1 MKYDCAIFFT
11 KKGNLHDYFCTDRVS
26 YRRYNGQASEMT
38 RARFEQERDIQL
50 IAMIRYDDIPVST
63 RRGIDKRKVIY
74 CKIKCPINPL
84 PVKGEFELPS
94 LDALHNFLK
103 ANGLEYKQT
112 LNTTMFE

>member
-1 MKYDCAIFFT
+1 MKYDRILFYA
-11 KKGNLHDYFCTDRVS
+11 KKANLHDYFCTDRIS
-26 YRRYNGQASEMT
+26 YGLYNGQASEMT
-38 RARFEQERDIQL
+38 RARFEKEMDIQL

-63 RRGIDKRKVIY
+63 RRGMSKRKVIY

-103 ANGLEYKQT
+103 ANGWEYKQT